1 MYALKEKNMG
11 KKDVLTNRFMKK
23 PRIFADFFNGY
34 LYEGKEVIKP
44 ELLKAVD
51 TSSIANIPYYK
62 GSKSMAIQKYRD
74 IIKRQL

>member
-1 MYALKEKNMG
+1 MG

-23 PRIFADFFNGY
+23 PRIFADFFYGY

-62 GSKSMAIQKYRD
+62 G
-74 IIKRQL
+74 